1 MAMIEI
7 SNLNIAGNDLLA
19 DNESFL
25 TELEAT
31 DSNQVFGGKG
41 KSGKRGYGYGCGHG
55 GYGGGSKGGYGGK
68 SGRKSGRGGYGHGGG
83 YGGGG
88 GCYTAD

>member
-7 SNLNIAGNDLLA
+7 SNLNTAGNDLFA
-19 DNESFL
+19 DTESFL
-25 TELEAT
+25 NELQDT

-41 KSGKRGYGYGCGHG
+41 KSGNKGYGGYGCGG
-55 GYGGGSKGGYGGK
+55 GYGGGKSGKGGYGGGK
-68 SGRKSGRGGYGHGGG
+68 SGKGGYGGG

-88 GCYTAD
+88 SCYTAD